1 MYSPD
6 FFDYVGKRLDKK
18 AIVYF
23 KVYDITGRTANNYNG
38 YIAKNKAER
47 LAPDLLFFKKKK
59 KRFKIKARVFTL
71 VLIYFGSHRLGY
83 TIKTNL

>member
-6 FFDYVGKRLDKK
+6 FFDYVGKRLAKK

-23 KVYDITGRTANNYNG
+23 KVYDIIGRAANNYNG

-47 LAPDLLFFKKKK
+47 LAPDLFFLKKKDL
-59 KRFKIKARVFTL
+59 RYRQE
-71 VLIYFGSHRLGY
+71 YSP
-83 TIKTNL
+83 

>member
-18 AIVYF
+18 VIVYF
-23 KVYDITGRTANNYNG
+23 KVFDMTGRTANNYNG

-47 LAPDLLFFKKKK
+47 LATDLFFFKKKK

-71 VLIYFGSHRLGY
+71 VLIYFGSHRLRY

>member
-23 KVYDITGRTANNYNG
+23 KVYDIIGRAANNYNG

-47 LAPDLLFFKKKK
+47 LAPDLFFLKKKDL
-59 KRFKIKARVFTL
+59 RYRQE
-71 VLIYFGSHRLGY
+71 YSP
-83 TIKTNL
+83 